1 VARAGK
7 PKAERLRSAAVV
19 KLKYLLT
26 TGKLDS
32 GFQFIFRGVL
42 EDLQIEEAEVD
53 AFIEAHRDEL
63 TQQCLAGG

>member
-1 VARAGK
+1 MARAGK